1 MLPFSHLRCWL
12 ALFMCAVWL
21 MCVAQSHKSV
31 LKNSDGDEFTIQYT
45 VKHQEGKTVISFEHV
60 SDIRLGNKN
69 KTKYSQKQDKG
80 LIRAIFM
87 DGSNF
92 NEDETKVEMENDIV
106 QWSQFTTPAHWK
118 YGIQDKSN
126 VFCLNDRNSH
136 PEISFTG
143 ERDQAILKIPIYLA
157 YISSKDKHYWYGKK
171 KGVITSY
178 HIFSEFKPLEINLT
192 IPKVKSEKP
201 APNQPQPKHK
211 EVQVIEDSLVIDSEP
226 DSNLELN
233 QPDLNAKKLIKE
245 IERELEK
252 GSGLSDYEALEFYDQ
267 LKPKIESLEKLKN
280 EASDEVRQEIDNL
293 KGRYDDGRNDAEKQ
307 IEVINNHD
315 GYVLGELDKLDN
327 RLDSCTWR
335 RLGLIDDIEKVYQS
349 ICQEYKDKVSPAV
362 QHKLTDFNQKIIEVK
377 KRLKPYLIIRKVLLG
392 LLAFIT
398 LALSLLGYSRWKNNL
413 EQKKM
418 KSFEAMQQKMVRRA
432 ENEAKRRAQ
441 SVARNKT
448 HQMVGKA
455 KQKGRQAV
463 RSGVTEL
470 GERAR
475 GKKPEPGSNDI
486 PSIGSQPP
494 PSRPS
499 VEDYQGTR
507 FKPKGRGPK
516 PGSNGE
522 ISI

>member
-1 MLPFSHLRCWL
+1 MLPFSHLRYWL
-12 ALFMCAVWL
+12 ALIMCAVWL
-21 MCVAQSHKSV
+21 MCAAQSEEKV
-31 LKNSDGDEFTIQYT
+31 MRNSDGDEFTIQYA
-45 VKHQEGKTVISFEHV
+45 VNHQDGKTVVSFEHV

-69 KTKYSQKQDKG
+69 KAKYSQKQDKG
-80 LIRAIFM
+80 LVRAIFM

-92 NEDETKVEMENDIV
+92 NEDETKVEMENNIV
-106 QWSQFTTPAHWK
+106 QWSEFTTPAHWE
-118 YGIQDKSN
+118 YGIQSKSH

-136 PEISFTG
+136 PKIPFTG
-143 ERDQAILKIPIYLA
+143 KRDQEVLKIPIYLA
-157 YISSKDKHYWYGKK
+157 YISFNDKHNWYGRKT
-171 KGVITSY
+171 GVITSY
-178 HIFSEFKPLEINLT
+178 HIFSEFNPLEIMLT
-192 IPKVKSEKP
+192 MPKDKSEKP
-201 APNQPQPKHK
+201 EPDNQHKSK
-211 EVQVIEDSLVIDSEP
+211 EVQVVDTVVVDSES
-226 DSNLELN
+226 DSSLELN
-233 QPDLNAKKLIKE
+233 QPDLEAKKLIDE
-245 IERELEK
+245 IQREMDK
-252 GSGLSDYEALEFYDQ
+252 GSGLSDYEALEFYDK
-267 LKPKIESLEKLKN
+267 LKPQIESLEKLKN
-280 EASDEVRQEIDNL
+280 EASGEVQQEIDNL
-293 KGRYDDGRNDAEKQ
+293 KGRYDDGRKKAEKQ

-349 ICQEYKDKVSPAV
+349 ICQEYKDKVSPTV

-398 LALSLLGYSRWKNNL
+398 LALSFLGYSRWKNNL

-418 KSFEAMQQKMVRRA
+418 KGFEAMQQKMVRRA

-448 HQMVGKA
+448 HQMMGQV

-463 RSGVTEL
+463 RSSVTEL

-475 GKKPEPGSNDI
+475 GKKPATGGNDI
-486 PSIGSQPP
+486 PSIGSQGA
-494 PSRPS
+494 SHRPS
-499 VEDYQGTR
+499 AGNRLGTR
-507 FKPKGRGPK
+507 YKPNGRRSK
-516 PGSNGE
+516 PGDNGE

>member
-1 MLPFSHLRCWL
+1 M
-12 ALFMCAVWL
+12 
-21 MCVAQSHKSV
+21 
-31 LKNSDGDEFTIQYT
+31 
-45 VKHQEGKTVISFEHV
+45 
-60 SDIRLGNKN
+60 
-69 KTKYSQKQDKG
+69 
-80 LIRAIFM
+80 
-87 DGSNF
+87 
-92 NEDETKVEMENDIV
+92 
-106 QWSQFTTPAHWK
+106 
-118 YGIQDKSN
+118 
-126 VFCLNDRNSH
+126 
-136 PEISFTG
+136 
-143 ERDQAILKIPIYLA
+143 
-157 YISSKDKHYWYGKK
+157 
-171 KGVITSY
+171 
-178 HIFSEFKPLEINLT
+178 
-192 IPKVKSEKP
+192 
-201 APNQPQPKHK
+201 
-211 EVQVIEDSLVIDSEP
+211 
-226 DSNLELN
+226 
-233 QPDLNAKKLIKE
+233 
-245 IERELEK
+245 
-252 GSGLSDYEALEFYDQ
+252 SDYEALEFYDQ

-280 EASDEVRQEIDNL
+280 EASDEVQQEIDSL
-293 KGRYDDGRNDAEKQ
+293 KERYDDGRKEAERQ

-349 ICQEYKDKVSPAV
+349 ICQEYKDKVSPTV

-377 KRLKPYLIIRKVLLG
+377 KGLKPYLIIRKVLLG

-475 GKKPEPGSNDI
+475 GKKPEPGGNDI